1 MSMTKTFISV
11 LVDKAIINVLENK
24 GILTTEEIQ
33 QEVQRL
39 KENEEGK

>member
-1 MSMTKTFISV
+1 MTKTFISV